1 MNEAIY
7 TAASG
12 ALVQQLR
19 FEVLTNNLSNANT
32 VGFKEDRT
40 VFSTMLGSAAAA
52 GEQASGTP
60 VTASI
65 VTAGSEVISTNVG
78 VVLEGVKTD
87 FSAGPITQSGNALD
101 LALNGN
107 GFFSVKTPTGTLFT
121 RAGAFTLDGEGRLV
135 TADGFPVLGEGGEVR
150 LQGETVAIGAD
161 GTVQVDGNQV
171 ATLKIVEFPPETAL
185 RKIGD
190 TLCAPVDPA
199 AKESKAVSCEVLQGY
214 VEQSNVNAVKSMT
227 EMIEVLRA
235 YEAYQKVI
243 QSVDE
248 VTGTLINEVGTIS

>member
-12 ALVQQLR
+12 ALVQQVR

-40 VFSTMLGSAAAA
+40 VFSTVLGSAAAA
-52 GEQASGTP
+52 GDPQVVEP
-60 VTASI
+60 
-65 VTAGSEVISTNVG
+65 VTAGSDSVSSVPVSTNTG
-78 VVLEGVKTD
+78 VVLEGVKTN
-87 FSAGPITQSGNALD
+87 FSAGALIFSGNALD

-107 GFFSVKTPTGTLFT
+107 GFFSVKTPTGNLYT
-121 RAGAFTLDGEGRLV
+121 RAGAFTLDAKGVLV
-135 TADGFPVLGEGGEVR
+135 TAEGYPVLGEGGEVR
-150 LQGETVAIGAD
+150 IDGETVAIAAD

-171 ATLKIVEFPPETAL
+171 ATLKIVEFPPETEL
-185 RKIGD
+185 NKIGH

-199 AKESKAVSCEVLQGY
+199 AKEARAESCAVLQGY
-214 VEQSNVNAVKSMT
+214 VEQSNVDAVKSMT

-248 VTGTLINEVGTIS
+248 VTGKLISEVGTNS